1 MWQVPDTIYPMNEAQ
16 PTREDA
22 VAALAEVGIRASQV
36 RQADSQLRWMLMA
49 LLAAYLGVAVLM
61 SLSPHRG
68 STFAAVGII
77 AMLVAAVAFAVIVGV
92 RIRAYSRVGIRLY
105 FGTIIAFN
113 LWNALVTSVSIGT
126 RFWAPGQP
134 SYRFG
139 ISVLAGVVPLVIG
152 VWLLS
157 RRRD

>member
-1 MWQVPDTIYPMNEAQ
+1 MTQAPQ
-16 PTREDA
+16 TREDA
-22 VAALAEVGIRASQV
+22 AAALAEVGIRAWQV
-36 RQADSQLRWMLMA
+36 RQADAQLRRMLLV

-68 STFAAVGII
+68 STFAAVGIT
-77 AMLVAAVAFAVIVGV
+77 AMLVVAVATAVIVGL
-92 RIRAYSRVGIRLY
+92 RFRAYSRAGIRLY

-113 LWNALVTSVSIGT
+113 LWNALVTSASIAT
-126 RFWAPGQP
+126 RFWALGRP
-134 SYRFG
+134 SYHFG
-139 ISVLAGVVPLVIG
+139 ISEMVGAVPLVVG